1 MNIEVNCELQTRSL
15 GVSSVAE
22 SRSFL
27 PLSARGARNI
37 PCVQH
42 TRDVTRESSAKRLA
56 EILSAQFEL
65 VLGFRIYV
73 VLVTF

>member
-1 MNIEVNCELQTRSL
+1 MNIEVNCELQTRSF

-27 PLSARGARNI
+27 PLSARGARNT

-42 TRDVTRESSAKRLA
+42 TRDVTRESSAKRDSVWAFAFLWCW
-56 EILSAQFEL
+56 
-65 VLGFRIYV
+65 
-73 VLVTF
+73 